1 MSLKSGATGG
11 GWQTQSPSGGPF
23 AMEAAVRIL
32 NAVLR
37 LIDNLNDW
45 IGRALS
51 VSVLLMFALVMI
63 EVIRRYFFNSP
74 TVWGN
79 ELTQLIFGAYVI
91 LSGGYIL
98 RFNGHVNV
106 DVFYSHF
113 TPKTKAILDIITFIL
128 FFLFCG
134 MLLIYGGQLAW
145 ESLTTWERSQ
155 SAWNPPVY
163 PFKLMIPLGALLLLL
178 QGTAKLIRDIFI
190 LIPGA
195 TLTTEK
201 SAEKETL

>member
-1 MSLKSGATGG
+1 MRT
-11 GWQTQSPSGGPF
+11 
-23 AMEAAVRIL
+23 L

-37 LIDNLNDW
+37 FIDNLNDW

-51 VSVLLMFALVMI
+51 LTVLLMFVLVMM
-63 EVIRRYFFNSP
+63 EVIRRYFFNAP

-79 ELTQLIFGAYVI
+79 ELTQLLFGAYVI

-106 DVFYSHF
+106 DIFYARFSS
-113 TPKTKAILDIITFIL
+113 KTKAVLDIVTFL
-128 FFLFCG
+128 VFFLFCG
-134 MLLIYGGQLAW
+134 MLLVYGGQLAW
-145 ESLTTWERSQ
+145 ESLVTWERSQ

-178 QGTAKLIRDIFI
+178 QGIAKLIRDICV
-190 LIPGA
+190 LIPGVKLSA
-195 TLTTEK
+195 TDTG
-201 SAEKETL
+201 EKESL

>member
-1 MSLKSGATGG
+1 
-11 GWQTQSPSGGPF
+11 
-23 AMEAAVRIL
+23 VRIL
-32 NAVLR
+32 NVVLGF
-37 LIDNLNDW
+37 IDNLNDW
-45 IGRALS
+45 IGRVLS
-51 VSVLLMFALVMI
+51 VTVLIMFVLVML

-79 ELTQLIFGAYVI
+79 ELTQLIFGTYVI

-106 DVFYSHF
+106 DIFYARF
-113 TPKTKAILDIITFIL
+113 TPKTKAILDIITFVV

-145 ESLTTWERSQ
+145 ESLTTWEHTQ

-178 QGTAKLIRDIFI
+178 QGTAKLIRDIFV

-195 TLTTEK
+195 KLTTAK
-201 SAEKETL
+201 PAEKETL

>member
-1 MSLKSGATGG
+1 MPLSGR
-11 GWQTQSPSGGPF
+11 QR
-23 AMEAAVRIL
+23 VRTL

-37 LIDNLNDW
+37 FIDNLNDW

-51 VSVLLMFALVMI
+51 LTVLLMFVLVMI
-63 EVIRRYFFNSP
+63 EVIRRYFFNAP

-79 ELTQLIFGAYVI
+79 ELTQLLFGTYVI

-106 DVFYSHF
+106 DIFYARFS
-113 TPKTKAILDIITFIL
+113 PKTKAVLDIITFL
-128 FFLFCG
+128 VFFLFCG
-134 MLLIYGGQLAW
+134 MLLVYGGQLAW
-145 ESLTTWERSQ
+145 ESLVTWESSQ

-178 QGTAKLIRDIFI
+178 QGIAKLIRDICV

-195 TLTTEK
+195 NLTAAK
-201 SAEKETL
+201 SGEKETL